1 MESGR
6 QRWTQER
13 RRKQPS
19 LYDEWLNQEKTR
31 EHLAAAQNQ
40 TPSSVGRATIRAVS
54 SESSSEEG
62 AAATSILEG
71 SLLVSSPP
79 TSPKA
84 SSKRASLRNGSRDL
98 LVRSESAD
106 GVAHSL
112 RGVKDVTQSRTRI
125 VEDRPPERSPPK
137 PPFKTRH
144 RVGSVNSTGLEPF
157 HGSEEQSL
165 LIGHAFKSSPEA
177 DSTMQTRISS
187 RHRLLQSPPLRASA
201 PPTTAP
207 RTDRSVSP
215 PPGINARRILE
226 LMKSTCGRME
236 GILAFKR
243 GDSTSWSLS
252 YCKINEELGSLVY
265 EPKSDSGYGKT
276 LVPDLRG
283 CQVRRAFDRESKT
296 PYLDVSLPNP
306 SIEVHIRPHTQ
317 TEFERWFAALLC
329 WQPIRPKGIQNRLV
343 KPQATGIKT
352 KPLVGTRRHSEI
364 SLLKEAPIIKVGKMI
379 FWDPNVSY
387 SDSRMRMTTRP
398 RAHGMQS
405 YVSRRRRRVSCTL
418 RENGELKLYSES
430 DDALVSVVQLSHLW
444 RCAIQQLDPSVLD
457 YEFCIA
463 IYPQYT
469 SYSTALSLSRPVF
482 LSLESRVLYEV
493 WVVLLRAFTIPQLYG
508 PKQTVPK
515 EGLGKAHDLPDLLT
529 PRTTEMFRME
539 RCLSIRIVEAKLLQ
553 PIIPKV
559 ESSLTNARRQDSN
572 PKTPLEGYYVDVL
585 LDGDTRAKTQIKND
599 GATPFWREEFNFED
613 LPAVL
618 SNASIVVK
626 RRPLDHTSDREKLE
640 SRQVQEAYG
649 FFDTPGAYSGIHFDQ
664 TCGKVDIYP
673 DELEACKEIEK
684 WWPIINEHG
693 QNVGEIFVR
702 ALAEEGVILMARDYQ
717 PLSDL
722 LHRFSNGLTLR
733 IAQMVPSELKRL
745 SDCLLNIF
753 QVSGQAKEWI
763 MSLIEEEIDGVHKG
777 TPVSRLRFSRRV
789 GSNDSQESF
798 GSASER
804 ELLVRDLNKN
814 AMLEANLLFRGNT
827 LLTKAL
833 DSHMKRLGK
842 EYLEETL
849 AEKLKEISDMD
860 PDCEV
865 DPNRITSAHDL
876 EKKWRRLISC
886 TSDLWTA
893 IRDSVNR
900 CPPELR
906 IIFRHV
912 RACAE
917 DRYGD
922 FLRSVSYS
930 SVSGFLFLRFFCP
943 AVLNPKLFGL
953 LEDHPSPRARR
964 TFTLIAKSLQGLAN
978 MTIFGS
984 KEHWMEPMNQF
995 LSSHRTEFKTF
1006 IDSICNLTPSDVAA
1020 VTTLPPSYST
1030 PLAILQRLPPTSR
1043 EGFPSLPYLI
1053 DQSRSFAALVT
1064 LWLDSVT
1071 KTSSNIPQSDG
1082 DIATF
1087 HAVCASLQERTHDFL
1102 ERAERAERPN
1112 SGLSLKWEELVEQL
1126 EEGQLDTPSRKES
1139 LTGLD
1144 DREQSHLPALAPTT
1158 SAFSTTTITSASL
1171 STPSGSPQPRA
1182 ASEAGRGDD
1191 DATLGSAS
1199 ASIVIPVFD
1208 LNNNSN
1214 DGGTHSLEGS
1224 IHLSSGVSSET
1235 EFPTALPSVERERAR
1250 QERKIRQQR
1259 REEKEKLGFRGMVPG
1274 FRKKKEKEREKE
1286 RAKRPGSGSGS
1297 RV

>member
-1 MESGR
+1 
-6 QRWTQER
+6 
-13 RRKQPS
+13 
-19 LYDEWLNQEKTR
+19 
-31 EHLAAAQNQ
+31 
-40 TPSSVGRATIRAVS
+40 
-54 SESSSEEG
+54 
-62 AAATSILEG
+62 
-71 SLLVSSPP
+71 
-79 TSPKA
+79 
-84 SSKRASLRNGSRDL
+84 
-98 LVRSESAD
+98 
-106 GVAHSL
+106 
-112 RGVKDVTQSRTRI
+112 
-125 VEDRPPERSPPK
+125 
-137 PPFKTRH
+137 
-144 RVGSVNSTGLEPF
+144 
-157 HGSEEQSL
+157 
-165 LIGHAFKSSPEA
+165 
-177 DSTMQTRISS
+177 MQTRMSS
-187 RHRLLQSPPLRASA
+187 RHRLLQSPPLRAPA
-201 PPTTAP
+201 PPIAAP

-215 PPGINARRILE
+215 PPRVNARRILE

-296 PYLDVSLPNP
+296 PYLDISLPNP

-317 TEFERWFAALLC
+317 TDFDCWFAALLC

-379 FWDPNVSY
+379 FWDSNVSY
-387 SDSRMRMTTRP
+387 SDSGMRMATRP
-398 RAHGMQS
+398 HAHGMQS
-405 YVSRRRRRVSCTL
+405 YVSRRRRKVSCTL

-457 YEFCIA
+457 HEFCIA

-529 PRTTEMFRME
+529 PPTTEMFRME
-539 RCLSIRIVEAKLLQ
+539 RSLSIRIVEAKLLQ

-559 ESSLTNARRQDSN
+559 ESSLTYARRQDSN
-572 PKTPLEGYYVDVL
+572 PKAPLEGYYVEVL
-585 LDGDTRAKTQIKND
+585 LGGDARAKTQIKND

-626 RRPLDHTSDREKLE
+626 RRPPDHTSDREKLE

-649 FFDTPGAYSGIHFDQ
+649 FFDTPGAHSGIHFDQ
-664 TCGKVDIYP
+664 TCGKVDIYL

-693 QNVGEIFVR
+693 QNVGEIFVK
-702 ALAEEGVILMARDYQ
+702 ALAEEGVTLMARDYQ

-722 LHRFSNGLTLR
+722 LHYFSNGLTLQ

-789 GSNDSQESF
+789 GSNDSQQSLA
-798 GSASER
+798 SASER

-849 AEKLKEISDMD
+849 AEKLQEISDMD

-865 DPNRITSAHDL
+865 DPNRVTSAHDL
-876 EKKWRRLISC
+876 ERKWRRLISC
-886 TSDLWTA
+886 TSDIWTA

-953 LEDHPSPRARR
+953 LE
-964 TFTLIAKSLQGLAN
+964 GLAN
-978 MTIFGS
+978 MTTFGS

-1053 DQSRSFAALVT
+1053 DQSRGFAALVT

-1071 KTSSNIPQSDG
+1071 KKSSNIPQSDV

-1087 HAVCASLQERTHDFL
+1087 HAVCTSLQERTHDFL

-1126 EEGQLDTPSRKES
+1126 EDGQLDTPSRRES

-1144 DREQSHLPALAPTT
+1144 DRGQSHLPALAPTT
-1158 SAFSTTTITSASL
+1158 SAFSTTTIMSASL
-1171 STPSGSPQPRA
+1171 STPSGSPQLRA
-1182 ASEAGRGDD
+1182 ASEAGRGDADAAAAD
-1191 DATLGSAS
+1191 DDDDTTFGSAS
-1199 ASIVIPVFD
+1199 ASVSASASIIIPVFD
-1208 LNNNSN
+1208 LNNNST
-1214 DGGTHSLEGS
+1214 DGDTGNLEGS

-1235 EFPTALPSVERERAR
+1235 EFPTALLSVERERAR

-1286 RAKRPGSGSGS
+1286 RAKRPGPGSGSGS
-1297 RV
+1297 RA